1 MSKVVIGVGAIILFG
16 LGVGGYMYFI
26 RTQSSP
32 SQPSSSQ
39 TSTIPA
45 AENTSMNLNNL
56 ASSGQPRECIFT
68 TTVSNGTGE
77 GHMYSDGK
85 GLARLTI
92 NTTSTSGE
100 QGESNTLLKDGKVYS
115 WTNYSGQMMGFVM
128 PMNSAPAPDS
138 GTGDAS
144 TNSNNTNFNVT
155 CKSWTVDSSKLTI
168 PSDIQ
173 FQSLGQ

>member
-1 MSKVVIGVGAIILFG
+1 MSKVAIGVGVIILFG
-16 LGVGGYMYFI
+16 LGVGGYMYF
-26 RTQSSP
+26 RGVQPSP
-32 SQPSSSQ
+32 SQSSSSQ
-39 TSTIPA
+39 TSTTTA
-45 AENTSMNLNNL
+45 VENSSMNLNSL

-92 NTTSTSGE
+92 NTTSSSGE
-100 QGESNTLLKDGKVYS
+100 QGESNTLLRDGKAYS

-128 PMNSAPAPDS
+128 PMSSAPAPDS

-155 CKSWTVDSSKLTI
+155 CKAWAVDSGKFSV